1 MVGCVQLMMITVGI
15 EIDGGLGN
23 VTVRFFTCRR
33 CHHAVVLLRSA
44 KTNTLLRTMLL
55 TSLKLMVRLLREPP
69 SLKLNFRLRDV
80 VPIPELRTPTPLVR
94 TCTATQFVDEWVN
107 MRPLT
112 ISYGLSKKFGVLN
125 LLKNVPMP

>member
-1 MVGCVQLMMITVGI
+1 MMITVGI

-69 SLKLNFRLRDV
+69 SLKLNFGLRDV
-80 VPIPELRTPTPLVR
+80 LVPIPELRTSTPLVR